1 MVFVRLGYPVF
12 TKALNRISTLSSR
25 YCECQHE
32 TEHWGEGSRAP
43 KEAAAVARISRGNFF
58 SNATS
63 PMATRVTLS
72 SGHSS
77 YLMYYYGRE
86 GSVLPID
93 NLGRDHLWRAAC
105 HRMRQAV
112 GGGSRQVSRGCR
124 CCSSRWSRP
133 RGREAARA
141 VSVDYVC
148 HEYLFHLA
156 LSKVVD
162 R

>member
-1 MVFVRLGYPVF
+1 MHHLYVPHIGQYGLGYPVF

-32 TEHWGEGSRAP
+32 TEHWGEGSRAR
-43 KEAAAVARISRGNFF
+43 KEDAAVTRISRGNFF

-63 PMATRVTLS
+63 SMATRVTLS

-77 YLMYYYGRE
+77 YLMYYYDRE

-93 NLGRDHLWRAAC
+93 NLGRDHLWRAAY

-112 GGGSRQVSRGCR
+112 AGGSRQVSRGCR
-124 CCSSRWSRP
+124 CCSSRRSRP
-133 RGREAARA
+133 RSREAA
-141 VSVDYVC
+141 
-148 HEYLFHLA
+148 
-156 LSKVVD
+156 
-162 R
+162 

>member
-1 MVFVRLGYPVF
+1 MFRIQDNMVSVRLGYPVF

-93 NLGRDHLWRAAC
+93 NLGRDHLWRAAY
-105 HRMRQAV
+105 HRMRPLPSY
-112 GGGSRQVSRGCR
+112 GSSKLR
-124 CCSSRWSRP
+124 RWRW
-133 RGREAARA
+133 RHC
-141 VSVDYVC
+141 V
-148 HEYLFHLA
+148 
-156 LSKVVD
+156 
-162 R
+162 